1 LVATNILGQNTPA
14 IAATEGQYAEMW
26 AQDAAAMYGYAGSS
40 AAATQL
46 APFTAPPTTTVSSG
60 ETNQAAA
67 VTAATQSSA
76 SSNVE
81 SALSQA
87 VSQAPTATQSA
98 AANAAGTS
106 STGVSLGLGEATGG
120 LKSFNNFLNVL
131 TGPYSPIGIGTAGK
145 GFYQLALNVR
155 GMGTNLQ
162 SIGGTLHP
170 KGLHGVLAPL
180 LHSDLLTGS
189 TSFQAP
195 SAGTV
200 SAAVGRAGVVGSLS
214 VPANWASAAPAIRTL
229 AAELPETM
237 LDGAPAMTVNP
248 GQGLFGPTALSSLA
262 GRAVGGGATRAVA
275 GPAVRVPGAVA
286 V

>member
-14 IAATEGQYAEMW
+14 IAATEAQYAEMW

-40 AAATQL
+40 AVAAQL
-46 APFTAPPTTTVSSG
+46 VPFTAPPSTTDSGG

-67 VTAATQSSA
+67 VASAAQSSA
-76 SSNVE
+76 SSHVE
-81 SALSQA
+81 TALSQA
-87 VSQAPTATQSA
+87 VSQAPAAATAT
-98 AANAAGTS
+98 TS
-106 STGVSLGLGEATGG
+106 PGISLGLGEATGG
-120 LKSFNNFLNVL
+120 LKSFNSFLSTL
-131 TGPYSPIGIGTAGK
+131 TGPYSPLGVADAGK
-145 GFYQLALNVR
+145 GFYQLALNTKA
-155 GMGTNLQ
+155 MGGNVQ
-162 SIGGTLHP
+162 SVDPTLHP

-180 LHSDLLTGS
+180 LHSELLTGS
-189 TSFQAP
+189 TSLQAP
-195 SAGTV
+195 GAGTV

-237 LDGAPAMTVNP
+237 LDAAPAMTVNP

-262 GRAVGGGATRAVA
+262 GRAVGGTATRTVA
-275 GPAVRVPGAVA
+275 RPVRVPGAVA